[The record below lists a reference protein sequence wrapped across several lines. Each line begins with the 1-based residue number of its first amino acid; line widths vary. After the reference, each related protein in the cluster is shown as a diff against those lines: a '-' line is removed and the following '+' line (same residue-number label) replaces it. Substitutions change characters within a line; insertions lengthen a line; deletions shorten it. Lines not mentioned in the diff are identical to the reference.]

1 KVYRFIPYCLPLV
14 FPFYATFEEYLD
26 SYFNYYQPALSV
38 SKPSIA
44 QAIHHYNGHFKN
56 LQKPDGLIANI
67 FNIMTL
73 GKGHISNV
81 TSLIVKSPYLY
92 MCMRTRIKDEKS
104 FLKSFSLKKAS
115 HTRSY

>member
-1 KVYRFIPYCLPLV
+1 CLLFIPRLNNTWIHIYMTTNQLFRCQSHPLLKRYIIITV
-14 FPFYATFEEYLD
+14 T
-26 SYFNYYQPALSV
+26 
-38 SKPSIA
+38 
-44 QAIHHYNGHFKN
+44 FKN
-56 LQKPDGLIANI
+56 LQKSDGLIANI

-92 MCMRTRIKDEKS
+92 MCMRTRIKNEKS